1 MDTEIGRIA
10 QSLKGK
16 NSRVRRPVPKE
27 SGKVTWGAYI
37 RAGAGTVK
45 DTVFR
50 FLGLNV
56 GTPLQRK
63 LSQLALAL
71 FGVAVLF
78 AIVVLAAN
86 KFTSNSD
93 VIIYA
98 VATGLSM
105 IPASLVVVL
114 TITMSMGTCYNSV
127 SLGELVSQWLANLQ
141 VRSEWF
147 KGTSSSET

>member
-1 MDTEIGRIA
+1 MTRFSLGYVYAIGMNTEIGRIA
-10 QSLKGK
+10 QSLRGK
-16 NSRVRRPVPKE
+16 DSRIRRPVPKK
-27 SGKVTWGAYI
+27 SGRITVGAYI

-63 LSQLALAL
+63 LSKLALIL

-78 AIVVLAAN
+78 AIVVLASN
-86 KFTSNSD
+86 KFVNNSD

-114 TITMSMGTCYNSV
+114 TITMSMGKSI
-127 SLGELVSQWLANLQ
+127 
-141 VRSEWF
+141 
-147 KGTSSSET
+147 

>member
-1 MDTEIGRIA
+1 MNTQIGHIA
-10 QSLKGK
+10 ASLKGTK
-16 NSRVRRPVPKE
+16 SRIRKPVAKE
-27 SGKVTWGAYI
+27 SGTVTWGAYG
-37 RAGAGTVK
+37 RAALGTIK
-45 DTVFR
+45 DEVWG

-63 LSQLALAL
+63 LSMLAVIL

-86 KFTSNSD
+86 KFVNNSD

-105 IPASLVVVL
+105 LPASLVVVL
-114 TITMSMGTCYNSV
+114 TITMSMG
-127 SLGELVSQWLANLQ
+127 
-141 VRSEWF
+141 
-147 KGTSSSET
+147 SSFFYLSPSFLLTL